1 MVIWQEEVGGVNFE
15 KEILVSQQRR
25 LFGFD
30 SKGDVL
36 CSIQNNEAMCDKV
49 YKAMI
54 ESGAASKF
62 DKEHFLDSDGNIVE
76 KEEDAF
82 GRKNKYLLT
91 WPEYVF
97 FVDEVGD

>member
-1 MVIWQEEVGGVNFE
+1 M
-15 KEILVSQQRR
+15 
-25 LFGFD
+25 
-30 SKGDVL
+30 

-91 WPEYVF
+91 WPEYVD
-97 FVDEVGD
+97 FVDEVGDKTSQKVMGMCWQPFYGKHLRCLAL